1 MAQVY
6 AGAGVKIA
14 KLPGVQPLLDKA
26 AVEIKARAA
35 ANIMSSSKEP
45 TGHYASSLEVR
56 HVPGKRGVQDRLVVA
71 NDPGALAI
79 EYGHLE
85 AGEGGASWVPG
96 KFPLTRAVGRM

>member
-1 MAQVY
+1 MAAVFGGV
-6 AGAGVKIA
+6 GAKIA
-14 KLPGVQPLLDKA
+14 RLPGIQPLLDMA
-26 AVEIKARAA
+26 AAGIKARAV

-56 HVPGKRGVQDRLVVA
+56 SVPGKKGVRDRLVVA

-85 AGEGGASWVPG
+85 VGEDGASWVPG
-96 KFPLTRAVGRM
+96 KFPLTRAVGGA